1 MWQSIKGIIVAGGWV
16 LLAAGVAILCTILLV
31 AFALQRN
38 SALDT
43 SPMRPPSAVTGSDL
57 PGQAGESPGEAGSGG
72 ADTAGEDAVP
82 VDAALPLKE
91 DLSLVESAIAEIG
104 AALMDDPDNESLK
117 GLLVSAYRS
126 QMMLLKKSLHLVAD
140 EAELDED

>member
-16 LLAAGVAILCTILLV
+16 LLATGVAILCTILLV

-38 SALDT
+38 LALDT
-43 SPMRPPSAVTGSDL
+43 SPMRPPNPVTGAEL
-57 PGQAGESPGEAGSGG
+57 PGQAGESPGEA
-72 ADTAGEDAVP
+72 DAGEDAVP
-82 VDAALPLKE
+82 AEAVLPLDE

-104 AALMDDPDNESLK
+104 AALMDDPHNESLK

-126 QMMLLKKSLHLVAD
+126 HMMLLKKSLHLVAD
-140 EAELDED
+140 EAELDADEPE